1 MHCSTYQ
8 CFLNK
13 CFLLIRLFFVVL
25 PQALRRS
32 AAIVLATLAI
42 TVGLSSTV
50 YAGIDTYEFDSPDD
64 RGRYSH
70 FIEELRCPKCKNQ
83 NLAGSNAPIA
93 QDLRRELHRLIEEG
107 ANDDDIVDFM
117 VDRYGDFVL
126 YRPPLQSNTYA
137 LWYGTVGMLLLGLII
152 LIVVILRRSRTS
164 VANGDLTEGE
174 QEQLDQF
181 LEETQAAATSPSHQ
195 SKKKK

>member
-1 MHCSTYQ
+1 MHCSIYK
-8 CFLNK
+8 FLLFK
-13 CFLLIRLFFVVL
+13 CFLSIRFFSVRLFQALGCRAVVL
-25 PQALRRS
+25 FAPLVVVS
-32 AAIVLATLAI
+32 
-42 TVGLSSTV
+42 GLSGLAH
-50 YAGIDTYEFDSPDD
+50 AGIDTYEFDSPDD
-64 RGRYSH
+64 HDRYSH

-93 QDLRRELHRLIEEG
+93 QDLRRELHRLIKED
-107 ANDDDIVDFM
+107 ADNDDIVDFM

-126 YRPPLQSNTYA
+126 YRPPLQGNTYA
-137 LWYGTVGMLLLGLII
+137 LWFGTLGMFLLGLVI

-174 QEQLDQF
+174 QEKLDQF
-181 LEETQAAATSPSHQ
+181 LHETQASTSNSSHQ